1 MSLNAEQR
9 VCIRKSYED
18 FAETIRIMYTELRV
32 AGFDN
37 KETMDILL
45 TLLANNCANGN
56 GLYPRHRSKSDLIKN
71 FGKHT
76 NARKE
81 GAENESTETR

>member
-18 FAETIRIMYTELRV
+18 FAETARIMYTELRA

-37 KETMDILL
+37 KEAMDILL
-45 TLLANNCANGN
+45 MLLAKNGANGD
-56 GLYPRHRSKSDLIKN
+56 GLYPRRRSKSDLVKN
-71 FGKHT
+71 FREYT
-76 NARKE
+76 NTRKE
-81 GAENESTETR
+81 PAENDSSGTR